1 MNTKNVRFKLLSN
14 PLHNAGYW
22 IGKATHYRVQS
33 DYASGFERTL
43 ARISM
48 RTAALCAANNIRR
61 AKAEGLL

>member
-33 DYASGFERTL
+33 DFASGFERTL

-48 RTAALCAANNIRR
+48 RTAALCAANNLRK

>member
-1 MNTKNVRFKLLSN
+1 MNTKNMRHKLLSN

-22 IGKATHYRVQS
+22 IGKATHYRVQGEH
-33 DYASGFERTL
+33 ACGFDRTI

-48 RTAALCAANNIRR
+48 RTAALCAASNLRK